1 MTSSTPLEHPRKQ
14 QHGRKRLIR
23 IIAGIITASLLIT
36 AGGMW
41 WTTGEGKII
50 VMNLFKP
57 AARPATQAAAD
68 SVSAFAYQS
77 SPEFLTMKSTQD
89 SNGNV
94 NYSPTSM
101 WMALA
106 IAAQGA
112 DGTTRSQMDDLLGTK
127 SLRTDDYQSLLRSIN
142 GRYNGSKS
150 EMSAANSLWVDSQ
163 YTLADAFKATVKG
176 SFDANIQSLP
186 FNDAA
191 AKQMSHWISSHT
203 KNVLKPNITLQD
215 KEVISIINTVFADG
229 RWKDPFEPEETT
241 SQTFRGEDG
250 DTEVPMMQ
258 RLFDDMVW
266 AHDSDNDTW
275 QRVSIPFDNGGSLTI
290 LLPAAGHFDEIAS
303 DTEKLRWAM
312 STCLDSEY
320 GCTTDAPA
328 GWGVAAEAVMVDV
341 SLPKFTI
348 DSTFPSDQTIATFRQ
363 LGLTDAF
370 MPGTAD
376 LSKMTGSASDD
387 LSIGS
392 IIQGTRIEVN
402 ENGAK
407 AAAFTKMG
415 VEAAGAPAEQQF
427 VEFTVDRPFLYA
439 LTTPDT
445 IPLFIGAVRNL

>member
-1 MTSSTPLEHPRKQ
+1 MTSSTPLEHRRKQ

-23 IIAGIITASLLIT
+23 IVAGIIAAALLVT
-36 AGGMW
+36 AGGVW
-41 WTTGEGKII
+41 WTTGEGKLI

-77 SPEFLTMKSTQD
+77 SPKFLTMESAQD

-94 NYSPTSM
+94 NYSPASM

-106 IAAQGA
+106 IATQGA
-112 DGTTRSQMDDLLGTK
+112 GGTTRSQMDDLLGTG
-127 SLRTDDYQSLLRSIN
+127 SLVTEDYQSLLRSIN
-142 GRYNGSKS
+142 GRYGSSES

-163 YTLADAFKATVKG
+163 YTLADAFKATAKG
-176 SFDANIQSLP
+176 SFDADMQSLP
-186 FNDAA
+186 FNDAT
-191 AKQMSHWISSHT
+191 AKRMSRWIADHT
-203 KNVLKPNITLQD
+203 KGALKPNITLQD
-215 KEVISIINTVFADG
+215 REVISIINTVFADG

-250 DTEVPMMQ
+250 EAEVSMMQ
-258 RLFDDMVW
+258 HLFDDMVW

-290 LLPAAGHFDEIAS
+290 LLPAVGHFDEIAS

-328 GWGVAAEAVMVDV
+328 GWGVAAEAVMVNV

-348 DSTFPSDQTIATFRQ
+348 DSTFPSDETIATFRQ

-370 MPGTAD
+370 TPGTAD
-376 LSKMTGSASDD
+376 LSKMTGSAAD

-415 VEAAGAPAEQQF
+415 VEAAGAPVEQQF

-439 LTTPDT
+439 LTTPDA